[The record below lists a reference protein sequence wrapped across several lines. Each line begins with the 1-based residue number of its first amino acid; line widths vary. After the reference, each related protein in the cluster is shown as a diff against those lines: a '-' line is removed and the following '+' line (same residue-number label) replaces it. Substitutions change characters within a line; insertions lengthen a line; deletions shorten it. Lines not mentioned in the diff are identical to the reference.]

1 MSQQGASPA
10 RILVVDDH
18 PIVRLGI
25 RQMIAGDP
33 DLEICAEAES
43 VEQARQLL
51 ATAAPDLAIVD
62 LSLAQGTGLDLIRW
76 LRESAPDLPVLVL
89 SMHDE
94 ALFAERVL
102 RAGARG
108 YIMKREAITGLVGA
122 IRQVLSG
129 RVFVSER
136 IAQSVLGRL
145 VHEGAASESPL
156 ASLTDRELEVFDLI
170 GRGLGT
176 AAIADQ
182 LGVSVKTIE
191 TYRSNI
197 KTKLNLKDAGDL
209 IRFAATWTERL

>member
-1 MSQQGASPA
+1 MSAKPRIQ
-10 RILVVDDH
+10 ILVVDDH

-25 RQMIAGDP
+25 RQMLG
-33 DLEICAEAES
+33 AEADLAVCGETES
-43 VEQARQLL
+43 ADEAKQLIESL
-51 ATAAPDLAIVD
+51 HPDLAIVD
-62 LSLAQGTGLDLIRW
+62 LSLAEGSGLGLIRS
-76 LRESAPDLPVLVL
+76 LRESAPSLPVLVL

-129 RVFVSER
+129 RIYVSEG
-136 IAQSVLGRL
+136 ISQTVLGRL
-145 VHEGAASESPL
+145 GHESATPENPL
-156 ASLTDRELEVFDLI
+156 AGLTDRELEVFDLI
-170 GRGLGT
+170 GRGLST

-182 LGVSVKTIE
+182 LAVSVKTIE
-191 TYRSNI
+191 TYRSNL
-197 KTKLNLKDAGDL
+197 KAKLNLKDAGDL